1 MRYFN
6 SIIISGEIIGY
17 KNAGDLQ
24 CYFTLKIDDDELIK
38 IMCCDELSNEVN
50 DRIIPL
56 KTNVIVLGHLLTCN
70 TSDMEEEYTC
80 VDDHYA
86 FVGVEAIIT
95 EDEKIYTDKHNPP
108 YSLIKKILRS
118 QKKNENRS
126 MV

>member
-6 SIIISGEIIGY
+6 SIIISGEIIEY

-24 CYFTLKIDDDELIK
+24 CYFTLKIDDDALIK

-50 DRIIPL
+50 DRIIPV

-70 TSDMEEEYTC
+70 TLDMEDTC
-80 VDDHYA
+80 VDDYYA
-86 FVGVEAIIT
+86 FVGVDAIIT
-95 EDEKIYTDKHNPP
+95 EDEKIYTIKHNPP

-118 QKKNENRS
+118 QKNENRS

>member
-1 MRYFN
+1 MRYIN
-6 SIIISGEIIGY
+6 SIIISGEIIDY
-17 KNAGDLQ
+17 KKVCDLQ
-24 CYFTLKIDDDELIK
+24 SYFTLKIDDDSLIK

-70 TSDMEEEYTC
+70 TLDMEDTC
-80 VDDHYA
+80 VDDYYA
-86 FVGVEAIIT
+86 FVGVDAIIT
-95 EDEKIYTDKHNPP
+95 EDEKIYTIKHNPP

-118 QKKNENRS
+118 QKNENRS

>member
-1 MRYFN
+1 MRYIN

-50 DRIIPL
+50 DRIIPV

-70 TSDMEEEYTC
+70 TLDMEDTC
-80 VDDHYA
+80 VDDYYA
-86 FVGVEAIIT
+86 FVGVDAIIT
-95 EDEKIYTDKHNPP
+95 EDEKIYTIKHNPP

-126 MV
+126 LV

>member
-50 DRIIPL
+50 DRIIPV

-70 TSDMEEEYTC
+70 TLDMEDTC
-80 VDDHYA
+80 VDDYYA
-86 FVGVEAIIT
+86 FVGVDAIIT
-95 EDEKIYTDKHNPP
+95 EDEKIYTIKHNPP

-118 QKKNENRS
+118 QKNENRS

>member
-56 KTNVIVLGHLLTCN
+56 KTNVIVL
-70 TSDMEEEYTC
+70 
-80 VDDHYA
+80 
-86 FVGVEAIIT
+86 
-95 EDEKIYTDKHNPP
+95 
-108 YSLIKKILRS
+108 
-118 QKKNENRS
+118 
-126 MV
+126 

>member
-6 SIIISGEIIGY
+6 SIIISGEIIDY
-17 KNAGDLQ
+17 KKVCDLQ
-24 CYFTLKIDDDELIK
+24 SYFTLKIDDEALIK

-50 DRIIPL
+50 DRIIPV

-70 TSDMEEEYTC
+70 TLDMEDTC
-80 VDDHYA
+80 VDDYYA
-86 FVGVEAIIT
+86 FVGVDAIIT
-95 EDEKIYTDKHNPP
+95 EDEKIYTIKHNPP

-118 QKKNENRS
+118 QKNENRS

>member
-6 SIIISGEIIGY
+6 SIIISGEIIEY

-24 CYFTLKIDDDELIK
+24 CYFTLKIDDDALIK

-70 TSDMEEEYTC
+70 TLDMEDTC
-80 VDDHYA
+80 VDDYYA
-86 FVGVEAIIT
+86 FVGVDAIIT
-95 EDEKIYTDKHNPP
+95 EDEKIYTIKHNPP

-118 QKKNENRS
+118 QKNENRS